1 MIQVVVYNSK
11 ADKAEIVAKIDKF
24 VERIILVKVG
34 NNDRPAEAEDIE
46 DMAKVMESA
55 LRSEN
60 AAGDLAALVTHH
72 AVQIENIYIK
82 E

>member
-11 ADKAEIVAKIDKF
+11 ADKAEVVAKIDKF

-60 AAGDLAALVTHH
+60 AAGDLATLVTHH